1 MSIDQFHRS
10 TSSNIHCNLRWTR
23 WTWDGAGHSHLAHAA
38 CTGTPQSG
46 LASWSEMDGK
56 CFLGPKAIDIFPWY
70 WNIMKISTYDYVS
83 FIIIYICVCVCR
95 CFCIGDHNL
104 FTSHGGCGFILVA
117 ATVPK
122 SKSGR
127 SPKQLVWVNAILA
140 GYQCLTSPVY
150 QFITQRNMHC
160 AWVGDNQPLETSMDL

>member
-1 MSIDQFHRS
+1 MHTLGQSHMSIDQFHRS

-83 FIIIYICVCVCR
+83 FIIIYICVCVCVGV
-95 CFCIGDHNL
+95 FVSVIIIYSLPMGGAALYWWQQL
-104 FTSHGGCGFILVA
+104 F
-117 ATVPK
+117 PK
-122 SKSGR
+122 A
-127 SPKQLVWVNAILA
+127 NLA
-140 GYQCLTSPVY
+140 GRQSSWY
-150 QFITQRNMHC
+150 
-160 AWVGDNQPLETSMDL
+160 GSMQSWQATNV